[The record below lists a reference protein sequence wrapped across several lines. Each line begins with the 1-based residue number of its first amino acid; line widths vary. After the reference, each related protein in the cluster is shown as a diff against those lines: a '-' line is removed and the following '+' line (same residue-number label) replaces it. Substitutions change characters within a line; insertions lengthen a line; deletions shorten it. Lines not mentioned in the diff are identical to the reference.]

1 MFKVGK
7 YKGGEFFCQLEKQA
21 PQLSLHCKFRKKP
34 AAQAVTRSTKL
45 SLGHIIFIHQ
55 AQTVCSLPPSSQ
67 MKMQW

>member
-7 YKGGEFFCQLEKQA
+7 HKGGEFFRQLEKQA

-45 SLGHIIFIHQ
+45 SLGQIIFIHQ
-55 AQTVCSLPPSSQ
+55 AHTVCSLPPSSQ
-67 MKMQW
+67 MKVQW